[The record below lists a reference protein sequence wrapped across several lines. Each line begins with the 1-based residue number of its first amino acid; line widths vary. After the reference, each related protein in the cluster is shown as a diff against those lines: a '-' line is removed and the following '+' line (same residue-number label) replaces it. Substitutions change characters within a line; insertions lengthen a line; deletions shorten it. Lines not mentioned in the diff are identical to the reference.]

1 MTSFDCESS
10 SDTNSIWQP
19 FEASPGTAQL
29 RVDESALLPLPGVGT
44 CQGNFDGKARQGK
57 SCLGKFVAR
66 QGKFLA
72 SFFGERYKKIFK
84 WKFIF
89 INSKRF

>member
-1 MTSFDCESS
+1 MAVENDEGKFYLGSTMISGVLSF
-10 SDTNSIWQP
+10 
-19 FEASPGTAQL
+19 A
-29 RVDESALLPLPGVGT
+29 GVGT

-57 SCLGKFVAR
+57 SCLGKFLAR